1 MSGGG
6 GADDAIKFQNE
17 QIQKTYEYDAMMWHY
32 NYNHSVPTVAQGG
45 YLGSLGPDKGAY
57 KNFHLQP
64 GQRGQIHRQYD
75 QAVTKQNHAKLNAA
89 RQKLFQTNERNRAFD
104 YSEDRRQFDYDVQ
117 TDVRNQQTTT
127 RDQQLLLNTA
137 AQNDAF
143 NREQKILQEQID
155 QHAFE
160 EKQNLLDFDFDTF
173 SLGFKKEELLNQLG
187 LSQSQLDAES
197 KKASADLATQQRLNA
212 SAQDR
217 ENIQLQIRENELN
230 TAVAKNELDLNT
242 AITKAATE
250 TKAVGQQAALTED
263 KLLTEEQRAKTLLG
277 QKTGDAAFQ
286 VAEAQLKLDAKKGDV
301 AATKQGLTEDYLVKD
316 AANKFNRAAL
326 GIDTEQVK
334 QRKDYQNDLIA
345 REIENQRAT
354 AAFGA
359 QKANLDAL
367 NRVGQASVL
376 QAGRSQGKNIV
387 AYLSLIGQQQAEL
400 VDSVVRAQT
409 VGQRKQ
415 RENKVQALNDIQR
428 AAIKGQQLDLQAL
441 ENLNKLSLGLSEA
454 DRSLDLA
461 TTQTGLELGKIGKS
475 VQDATEL
482 TDITVKDLQ
491 REISARKGLTATTL
505 QDIQEGVT
513 AKRSEAVLTG
523 TDLAQRRTGEKQL
536 TQNRISTL
544 LAEIE
549 GRKKQEGI
557 LQQEIADRESY
568 ARSGTDINL
577 RSADSELQRLA
588 KQQGLNVE
596 IVNRMSQ
603 SARDAY
609 GMNIQDIRQ
618 AKKQADL
625 LANARVMPAPRMAPG
640 QQKPQE
646 LPEISWE
653 PIPTPVVPPAPV
665 PGAKMSAPTLGALD
679 YASGIGMG
687 ALAGLGTYATMSGS
701 AFTGTAIAAAAPYA
715 AIAIGL
721 GTALATFF

>member
-6 GADDAIKFQNE
+6 GGEEAIEFQNQ

-32 NYNHSVPTVAQGG
+32 NYNHSVPTVEQGG
-45 YLGSLGPDKGAY
+45 YLGHLGKDKGAY
-57 KNFHLQP
+57 SKFNLQP

-75 QAVTKQNHAKLNAA
+75 QAVTKQQYAIRNAQ
-89 RQKLFQTNERNRAFD
+89 RQKDFQEEERRRSFD
-104 YSEDRRQFDYDVQ
+104 YSNERRDFDYQVQ
-117 TDVRNQQTTT
+117 TDVRGKQLETASAQ
-127 RDQQLLLNTA
+127 RDLNEA
-137 AQNDAF
+137 AQNNAF

-212 SAQDR
+212 SAQGR

-242 AITKAATE
+242 AITKAASE
-250 TKAVGQQAALTED
+250 TQAVGQQAALTEG
-263 KLLTEEQRAKTLLG
+263 KLLSEEQRAKTLLG
-277 QKTGDAAFQ
+277 QKTGDAEFD
-286 VAEAQLKLDAKKGDV
+286 VAEAQLKLQAKTGDV
-301 AATKQGLTEDYLVKD
+301 AATKRGLTEDYLVKD

-326 GIDTEQVK
+326 GIDTKQVK
-334 QRKDYQNDLIA
+334 QRRDYQNDLIA
-345 REIENQRAT
+345 REVENQRAT

-367 NRVGQASVL
+367 NRVGQASVM
-376 QAGRSQGKNIV
+376 QSGRSQGKNIV

-400 VDSVVRAQT
+400 VDSVVKAQT

-428 AAIKGQQLDLQAL
+428 SAIKGQQLDLQAL

-491 REISARKGLTATTL
+491 REISARQGLTATTL
-505 QDIQEGVT
+505 QDIQAGVT
-513 AKRSEAVLTG
+513 AKRSEAALTG
-523 TDLAQRRTGEKQL
+523 TDLAQRRTGERQL

-549 GRKKQEGI
+549 GRETQEGI
-557 LQQEIADRESY
+557 LQSELADRESY
-568 ARSGTDINL
+568 ARSGYDINR

-588 KQQGLNVE
+588 RQQGLNVE

-618 AKKQADL
+618 AKNQADL
-625 LANARVMPAPRMAPG
+625 LANSRVMPPPRMAPG
-640 QQKPQE
+640 TQAPQQ
-646 LPEISWE
+646 LPTIEWE
-653 PIPTPVVPPAPV
+653 PIPTPVQPPAPV
-665 PGAKMSAPTLGALD
+665 PGAKMSAPSLGALD

-687 ALAGLGTYATMSGS
+687 ALAGVSTYSALSSGPLAALGL
-701 AFTGTAIAAAAPYA
+701 APTPVA
-715 AIAIGL
+715 LAVGL